1 MFDGHK
7 RLERK
12 LPTSFTGE
20 SLHPLQAGDQLP
32 VLFDP
37 HDHDKIC
44 IDHERIQQSTA
55 GTGVRIQVMS
65 REDGSVRTVHA
76 GEEVTA
82 GGRTIEMG
90 PDGSIRITS
99 APADSAGAPEGDSP
113 PDQKR

>member
-1 MFDGHK
+1 VRGGAYRWHYRF
-7 RLERK
+7 
-12 LPTSFTGE
+12 
-20 SLHPLQAGDQLP
+20 
-32 VLFDP
+32 
-37 HDHDKIC
+37 C

-82 GGRTIEMG
+82 GGRTIEVG

-99 APADSAGAPEGDSP
+99 APADDRGTDDRPGGQGA
-113 PDQKR
+113 